1 MELPGCERDR
11 YKDLV
16 PKVMGKD
23 ENCCAEWAR
32 AKQRGTDNE
41 MYGALIWDCGGEWR
55 MGCELPTPRYCPWCG
70 ARRVDA

>member
-32 AKQRGTDNE
+32 ACPTGTKLTE
-41 MYGALIWDCGGEWR
+41 HIKGELYRWLR
-55 MGCELPTPRYCPWCG
+55 QQGC
-70 ARRVDA
+70 A